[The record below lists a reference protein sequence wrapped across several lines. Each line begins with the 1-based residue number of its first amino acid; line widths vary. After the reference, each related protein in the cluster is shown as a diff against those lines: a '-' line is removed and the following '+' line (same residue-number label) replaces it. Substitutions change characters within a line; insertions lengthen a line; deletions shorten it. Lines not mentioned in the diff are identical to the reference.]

1 MDLRS
6 DDVLPGEKV
15 LMKKAANAMINI
27 NDYKL
32 SRFFAD
38 DLARL
43 FGKENLEAIGGKL
56 YLTNYRLL
64 FKSHSINR
72 VTGKFSVA
80 LPTIIAVEDTSKFL
94 TKRIDVTT
102 STETFQFVV
111 WGIPELIDKINE
123 TRLTLEPVE
132 VKRLQSLV
140 LENYKVFGDGMT
152 VAKSIEGINKALL
165 AARKA
170 GVLTELATRAGN
182 PLEITGILNFLEL
195 MGDEQG

>member
-1 MDLRS
+1 MDLQS
-6 DDVLPGEKV
+6 DDLLPGEKV
-15 LMKKAANAMINI
+15 LMKKAANAMISI
-27 NDYKL
+27 DDYKL
-32 SRFFAD
+32 SRFFAN

-56 YLTNYRLL
+56 YLTNYRML

-72 VTGKFSVA
+72 VTGKFSIA
-80 LPTIIAVEDTSKFL
+80 LPTISAVEDTSKFL

-111 WGIPELIDKINE
+111 WGIPEFIAMIDK
-123 TRLTLEPVE
+123 TRLALEPAE

-140 LENYKVFGDGMT
+140 LENYKIFGDGMT

-170 GVLTELATRAGN
+170 GVLTKLAIGAGN

-195 MGDEQG
+195 MGDGQG

>member
-32 SRFFAD
+32 IRFFAD

-123 TRLTLEPVE
+123 TRLALEPVE
-132 VKRLQSLV
+132 AKRLQSLV

-152 VAKSIEGINKALL
+152 LKENS
-165 AARKA
+165 
-170 GVLTELATRAGN
+170 
-182 PLEITGILNFLEL
+182 
-195 MGDEQG
+195 

>member
-123 TRLTLEPVE
+123 TRLALEPVE

-152 VAKSIEGINKALL
+152 VAKTYVRQLKENS
-165 AARKA
+165 
-170 GVLTELATRAGN
+170 
-182 PLEITGILNFLEL
+182 
-195 MGDEQG
+195 